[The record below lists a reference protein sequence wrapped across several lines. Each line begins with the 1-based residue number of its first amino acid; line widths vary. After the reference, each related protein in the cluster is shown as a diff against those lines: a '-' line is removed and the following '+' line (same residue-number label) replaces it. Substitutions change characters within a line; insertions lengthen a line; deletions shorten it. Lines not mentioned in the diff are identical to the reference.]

1 MSEDVGGR
9 NERQGV
15 PPAASP
21 PSDASPRASA
31 ASIRPSGDTGLSRA
45 HPRDPDLVRERIG
58 RLTTDTLVTRR
69 GYLRILTVLS
79 GGLALGNIGVA
90 AGLFKRRTQGATEE
104 VLVVEDATSIPIGG
118 SARFAYPTENDPAVL
133 LRLGEEEFVAYSTVC
148 THLACDVLW
157 REELGDLYCPCHDGH
172 FEPVTGRPTAGPP
185 NRPLP
190 EILIERRGD
199 AIVAVGEGRIR
210 EEA

>member
-1 MSEDVGGR
+1 M
-9 NERQGV
+9 
-15 PPAASP
+15 
-21 PSDASPRASA
+21 
-31 ASIRPSGDTGLSRA
+31 
-45 HPRDPDLVRERIG
+45 RERIG

-79 GGLALGNIGVA
+79 GGLALGNVAVA
-90 AGLFKRRTQGATEE
+90 AGLFERRTQGATAE
-104 VLVVEDATSIPIGG
+104 VLVTEDATSIPIGG
-118 SARFAYPTENDPAVL
+118 SVRFTYPSENDPAVL
-133 LRLGEEEFVAYSTVC
+133 LRLGDDAFVAYSTVC

-157 REELGDLYCPCHDGH
+157 REDVGDLYCPCHDGH

-190 EILIERRGD
+190 EILLERRGD

-210 EEA
+210 EET